1 MESKA
6 GIEKPGIRSLPQIQ
20 DRMTFIYLERCRISR
35 DNGSITVK
43 DNNGITEIPAA
54 AISVLLLGPGTDVTH
69 RAMELIGD
77 AGVTVIWVGEHGVR
91 YYAYGRALTNHATL
105 LLRQAQLVSNEKKHI
120 RVARMMYQL
129 RFPNEDVSKL
139 TMQQLRGREG
149 SRIRTLYREQSRKW
163 NIPWDKRKYQP
174 EDYESGDPV
183 NQALSAGN
191 ACLYG
196 LAHAVICALGCSPG
210 LGFVHVGHELSFAY
224 DIADLYKAE
233 ITIPIAFEM
242 AAQNVDD
249 IGSATRRRVR
259 DELRTGH
266 ILDRMVHDIKYLLS
280 DDDWNEEDYQS
291 TLYLWDNVQG
301 ELEHGISYAEASEEK

>member
-6 GIEKPGIRSLPQIQ
+6 GIEKPEIRSLPRIQ

>member
-6 GIEKPGIRSLPQIQ
+6 GIEKPGIRSLPRIQ

-120 RVARMMYQL
+120 QVARMMYQL
-129 RFPNEDVSKL
+129 RFPKEDVSKL

-149 SRIRTLYREQSRKW
+149 SRIRSLYREQSRKW